1 MNSKTSVN
9 SNHQKARMK
18 RKASCLKTNYLEHY
32 PKTVQQAALE
42 PAEANRSNKS
52 QVSNMSTNRT
62 RFPEI
67 RN

>member
-9 SNHQKARMK
+9 SNHGKARMK
-18 RKASCLKTNYLEHY
+18 RKASSLKTKHLEHY
-32 PKTVQQAALE
+32 PKTMAQPALE

-52 QVSNMSTNRT
+52 QNTKKK